1 MSKEIVHII
10 DRIKHIKDLQSKSD
24 VARVLGLSKENLHGY
39 EKRNK
44 IPLQAILMFCEK
56 ENLSPTFVL
65 YGHSRGERKFGYGQ
79 EASIEYEQPETQAV
93 HDPPMAYT
101 TTAERHAEVFAAV
114 KDILESGDDFVIK
127 ALKER
132 LADYRVSVSMNRE
145 RRGIQQRLARI
156 EQILESS
163 LRGGGMPG
171 GGSPAG
177 PDTPPGEDIIAGAP
191 DTGKKAM

>member
-1 MSKEIVHII
+1 MSKEILHII
-10 DRIKHIKDLQSKSD
+10 DRIKHLKDLQSKAD
-24 VARVLGLSKENLHGY
+24 VAKVLGLSKENLHGY

-44 IPLQAILMFCEK
+44 IPLPAILMFCEK
-56 ENLSPTFVL
+56 ENISPTYVL
-65 YGHSRGERKFGYGQ
+65 YGHSRGEREFGYGP
-79 EASIEYEQPETQAV
+79 EASIEYEKPETMPV
-93 HDPPMAYT
+93 NEPPAAYT
-101 TTAERHAEVFAAV
+101 TTAEKHVEVFAAV

-132 LADYRVSVSMNRE
+132 LADYRVSVAMNRE

-156 EQILESS
+156 EQILENS
-163 LRGGGMPG
+163 LAGGGLPG

-177 PDTPPGEDIIAGAP
+177 TDTPPGKVVIVDVD

>member
-1 MSKEIVHII
+1 MRREEGVE
-10 DRIKHIKDLQSKSD
+10 RITE
-24 VARVLGLSKENLHGY
+24 A
-39 EKRNK
+39 
-44 IPLQAILMFCEK
+44 PL
-56 ENLSPTFVL
+56 
-65 YGHSRGERKFGYGQ
+65 
-79 EASIEYEQPETQAV
+79 
-93 HDPPMAYT
+93 AYT
-101 TTAERHAEVFAAV
+101 TTAEKHAEVFAAV

-163 LRGGGMPG
+163 LAGGGMPG
-171 GGSPAG
+171 EGPPAG
-177 PDTPPGEDIIAGAP
+177 PDTPPEEDIIAGAP